1 MEDLDVE
8 KIFVVKEEENK
19 ANELEDL
26 KKKVKKDIKAL
37 ESKNAEWTLD
47 REETT
52 KKKKKKKKKVDLTY
66 LNTKSSQTKSYVA

>member
-37 ESKNAEWTLD
+37 ESKNAKWTLD

-52 KKKKKKKKKVDLTY
+52 KKKKKKKVDLTY